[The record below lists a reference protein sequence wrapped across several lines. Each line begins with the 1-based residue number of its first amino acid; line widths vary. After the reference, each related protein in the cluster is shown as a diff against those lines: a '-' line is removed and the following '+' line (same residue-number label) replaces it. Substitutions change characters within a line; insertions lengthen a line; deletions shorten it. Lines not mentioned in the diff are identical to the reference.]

1 MGILGASA
9 GEECSQE
16 ERKKQFRAEKSYR
29 MWKNASQTEL
39 PLVSWARSSGA
50 KAELLLVLP

>member
-1 MGILGASA
+1 M

-29 MWKNASQTEL
+29 MLKNAVSDRASFGLMGKEL
-39 PLVSWARSSGA
+39 WS
-50 KAELLLVLP
+50 KN